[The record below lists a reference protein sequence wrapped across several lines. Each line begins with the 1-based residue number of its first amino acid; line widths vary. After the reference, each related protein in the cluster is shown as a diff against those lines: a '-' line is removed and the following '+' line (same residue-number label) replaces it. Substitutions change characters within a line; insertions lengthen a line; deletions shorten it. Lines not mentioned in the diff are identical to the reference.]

1 MRVTFLYAYEWKE
14 TWSTPYSLILAFQDK
29 GWEVDIVSIG
39 SNKTGIYTDY
49 PIQSWLK
56 TKPETDIVLFLDW
69 GRFDSPFL
77 NKELLPNSF
86 WIQESGDD
94 PQNYLNNSGKSN
106 RFHLT
111 FTPDWDSYLKYKEK
125 GTNCIWR
132 THWCCPRT
140 QFPLD
145 ITPEYTAVSTRGHG
159 SSPILDS
166 LTKYGEG
173 SFGNKNGMESKE
185 HTEFLNSG
193 LMVIQHSRWGEITRR
208 IFEGMA
214 CRKLVLTDRLNN
226 SKKLQELFEE
236 GKEIIFYDSLED
248 LVNKIHYYTEHEDQ
262 REQIATAGMNK
273 VLKYHTSDVVV
284 EQLIN
289 EYNKWKNNTR

>member
-49 PIQSWLK
+49 PIDSWLK
-56 TKPETDIVLFLDW
+56 TKPKTDIVLFLDW
-69 GRFDSPFL
+69 GRFDSPLL
-77 NKELLPNSF
+77 NKNLLPDSF

-94 PQNYLNNSGKSN
+94 PQNYLNNTEKSN

-111 FTPDWDSYLKYKEK
+111 FTPDWDSYSNYKEK
-125 GTNCIWR
+125 GINCIWR

-140 QFPLD
+140 QYPLHNE
-145 ITPEYTAVSTRGHG
+145 PEFIAVSTRGHG
-159 SSPILDS
+159 SSHILDS
-166 LTKYGEG
+166 LTQFGEG
-173 SFGNKNGMESKE
+173 SFGNRNGMDAEE
-185 HTEFLNSG
+185 HTKYLNSG

-214 CRKLVLTDRLNN
+214 CGKLVITDRLND
-226 SKKLQELFEE
+226 SKKLHELFQE

-248 LVNKIHYYTEHEDQ
+248 LADKINYYTEHTEE
-262 REQIATAGMNK
+262 RETIAAAGMNK
-273 VLKYHTSDVVV
+273 VLKYHTSDHVV
-284 EQLIN
+284 EELIN
-289 EYNKWKNNTR
+289 EYNKWKN